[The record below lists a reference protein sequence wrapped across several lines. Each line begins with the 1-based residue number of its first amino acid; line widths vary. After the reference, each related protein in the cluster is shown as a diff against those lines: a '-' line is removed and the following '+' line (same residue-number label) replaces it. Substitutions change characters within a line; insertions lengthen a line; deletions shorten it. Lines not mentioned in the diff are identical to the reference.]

1 MIGNEFLQNQIKE
14 EPKDENKIEEEPK
27 DENEINT
34 TNDKDNELDSGDHDE
49 DEEEA
54 GNAAD
59 NSDKNN
65 KNDFW
70 ATATPWL
77 IGAAIVAIGA
87 AVVVAV
93 MKNKRANQA

>member
-27 DENEINT
+27 DENDNLDE
-34 TNDKDNELDSGDHDE
+34 NDAGGHDE
-49 DEEEA
+49 EAEEA
-54 GNAAD
+54 GNAD
-59 NSDKNN
+59 NSSDKNN

-70 ATATPWL
+70 TIMTPWL

-93 MKNKRANQA
+93 MKSRKESQA